1 MLFIPRNTSSW
12 KFAIGMNGIKVNSVM
27 IAGKNARKIRNE
39 ILADLMVVFTS
50 ENAMIKKD
58 DISHR
63 FNPPNPY
70 G

>member
-1 MLFIPRNTSSW
+1 VI
-12 KFAIGMNGIKVNSVM
+12 
-27 IAGKNARKIRNE
+27 IAGKKARNILKE